1 MGFDVLEKRNVILG
15 FQTPLKPRLT
25 ASPHKKNRNKEGG
38 SGGKGWGGPDHP
50 HAKTIEQAYQ
60 TVVLESAELGA
71 AGSRSKEEMLK
82 ATAKLASD
90 WTNSTIGADVV
101 GNIVG

>member
-1 MGFDVLEKRNVILG
+1 M
-15 FQTPLKPRLT
+15 
-25 ASPHKKNRNKEGG
+25 
-38 SGGKGWGGPDHP
+38 
-50 HAKTIEQAYQ
+50 
-60 TVVLESAELGA
+60 ESTELGA

-101 GNIVG
+101 RNIMG